1 MMMMMTMMVV
11 SSMMMIVLVVMVMMI
26 IVNFADPG
34 CQEEEDLGARYA
46 GTATVTVGGKFV
58 ELKKMK
64 NFFGDCDWP

>member
-1 MMMMMTMMVV
+1 MV
-11 SSMMMIVLVVMVMMI
+11 SSIMMIVLVVMI

-58 ELKKMK
+58 ESKKEE
-64 NFFGDCDWP
+64 NFFEECDWP